1 MWWKAGAPIWWWT
14 KSNSAVPYI
23 LLWESVE
30 AAHFH
35 WILSVWPC
43 VNDICERDLFFQ
55 VRLNLQIWFKLF
67 DAWQFEAHRILQSRK
82 DSVYSMKQPYWLIL
96 SQLHQRIAVNF
107 STLMRQIQLRISNH
121 PGIERQSKRYRV
133 DVSYPET
140 WLAYSRLTRIVQP
153 SISSLRNEVQAHLK
167 STILSSLMVSDLTP
181 HAYSIHRPILT
192 SRHSLLSYALTPRR
206 ASERF
211 TFCSIRSI
219 FSSFLDALNLCLPA
233 HTENHLSDT
242 ILLGAGA
249 AHPSRPKLISE
260 SMLDW

>member
-1 MWWKAGAPIWWWT
+1 
-14 KSNSAVPYI
+14 
-23 LLWESVE
+23 
-30 AAHFH
+30 
-35 WILSVWPC
+35 
-43 VNDICERDLFFQ
+43 
-55 VRLNLQIWFKLF
+55 
-67 DAWQFEAHRILQSRK
+67 
-82 DSVYSMKQPYWLIL
+82 
-96 SQLHQRIAVNF
+96 VNF
-107 STLMRQIQLRISNH
+107 STLLRQIQLPISNH

-167 STILSSLMVSDLTP
+167 STILSSLMVSDLTQ

-192 SRHSLLSYALTPRR
+192 SRRLLLSYAPTPRR

-219 FSSFLDALNLCLPA
+219 FPSFLNALNLCLPA
-233 HTENHLSDT
+233 HTENHLSDM

-260 SMLDW
+260 SMLDWYVKAAA

>member
-1 MWWKAGAPIWWWT
+1 
-14 KSNSAVPYI
+14 
-23 LLWESVE
+23 
-30 AAHFH
+30 
-35 WILSVWPC
+35 
-43 VNDICERDLFFQ
+43 
-55 VRLNLQIWFKLF
+55 
-67 DAWQFEAHRILQSRK
+67 
-82 DSVYSMKQPYWLIL
+82 
-96 SQLHQRIAVNF
+96 VNF

-140 WLAYSRLTRIVQP
+140 RLAYSRLTRIVQP

-192 SRHSLLSYALTPRR
+192 SRHSLLSYAPTTRR

-219 FSSFLDALNLCLPA
+219 FSSFLNALNLCLPA
-233 HTENHLSDT
+233 HTKNHLSNT

-260 SMLDW
+260 SMLDWYVKTAA